1 MDYASLCTGP
11 GYINEVPEME
21 MIIKLFL
28 LAYLLALVLI
38 TILTV
43 VWILTAVFTPEW
55 VRKLIGHHSYRRGSH
70 T

>member
-1 MDYASLCTGP
+1 MLLYITGP
-11 GYINEVPEME
+11 CYINEASEME

-28 LAYLLALVLI
+28 LAYLLAFVLI

-55 VRKLIGHHSYRRGSH
+55 VTKISFGHHVHRRGGQ